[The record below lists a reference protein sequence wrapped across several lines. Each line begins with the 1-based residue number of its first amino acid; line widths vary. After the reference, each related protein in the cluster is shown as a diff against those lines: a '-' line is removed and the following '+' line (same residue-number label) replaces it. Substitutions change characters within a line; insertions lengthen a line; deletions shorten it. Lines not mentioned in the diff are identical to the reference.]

1 MPNLNYIL
9 SKNACRYVSNQIQ
22 YSTNLLSKSERKSIV
37 GKEALRKMDKMRAID
52 IAFPEFSLGWIKK
65 IAELAKKFG
74 VGNCCEKACVAFC
87 YLLDHAPAG
96 VSIEFFNNPFQDH
109 CFVVLG
115 RTNGEYFDISSWNKN
130 AVICDPWAKYHSY
143 SIVNINKGE
152 LLERTL
158 STTVLAKANKVT
170 NVILIK
176 QPNLVLRQR
185 IVSGNKIDIVSNYRW
200 NEEVPMIYEIWDY
213 PLKQDIKKHKSD
225 LILKDA
231 IKELLTFSIF
241 QKDLGERNSEGLP
254 TKKLSELILSHLS
267 PNNK

>member
-1 MPNLNYIL
+1 M
-9 SKNACRYVSNQIQ
+9 
-22 YSTNLLSKSERKSIV
+22 
-37 GKEALRKMDKMRAID
+37 
-52 IAFPEFSLGWIKK
+52 
-65 IAELAKKFG
+65 
-74 VGNCCEKACVAFC
+74 
-87 YLLDHAPAG
+87 
-96 VSIEFFNNPFQDH
+96 
-109 CFVVLG
+109 
-115 RTNGEYFDISSWNKN
+115 
-130 AVICDPWAKYHSY
+130 
-143 SIVNINKGE
+143 
-152 LLERTL
+152 LERTL